1 MPIAINGTGTITG
14 ISAGGLPDACVTAAD
29 LAPNLSRFLLSA
41 NQSVLTTVQIINTA
55 GWVDVSNITV
65 TVTPASSAS
74 RFMIMTDIKAT
85 TQNNG
90 TFRLVRTV
98 SSVDTPIYIGTSPA
112 GAGLQSG
119 GGDIYGGTY
128 SGNNTGNFHFIDSPS
143 TTSNVTY
150 KVQAQGITPA
160 TYPLYIN
167 ATNYDGDAS
176 WRFRG
181 ASSIIVLEFAS

>member
-1 MPIAINGTGTITG
+1 MPISINGTGTITG

-41 NQSVLTTVQIINTA
+41 NQSVLTTVQTINTA

-85 TQNNG
+85 TNTNF

-112 GAGLQSG
+112 GAGLQSS
-119 GGDIYGGTY
+119 GGDVYGGSY

-150 KVQAQGITPA
+150 KVQAQGVSPVS
-160 TYPLYIN
+160 YPLYIN
-167 ATNYDGDAS
+167 ATNFDGDAS
-176 WRFRG
+176 YRYRG
-181 ASSIIVLEFAS
+181 ASSIIVLEFAL

>member
-1 MPIAINGTGTITG
+1 MPISIDGTGTITG

-41 NQSVLTTVQIINTA
+41 NQSVLTTVQTINTA

-65 TVTPASSAS
+65 TVTPASSSS

-85 TQNNG
+85 TQTNA
-90 TFRLVRTV
+90 TFRLIRTV
-98 SSVDTPIYIGTSPA
+98 SGAVTPIYIGTSEA
-112 GAGLQSG
+112 GSGLQSS

-128 SGNNTGNFHFIDSPS
+128 SGNNTGNYHFIDSPS
-143 TTSNVTY
+143 TISSVTY
-150 KVQAQGITPA
+150 SVQAQA
-160 TYPLYIN
+160 NNAASYPIYIN
-167 ATNYDGDAS
+167 ATNYDGNAA
-176 WRFRG
+176 WRYRG

>member
-41 NQSVLTTVQIINTA
+41 NQSVLTTVQTINTA
-55 GWVDVSNITV
+55 GWNDVNITV
-65 TVTPASSAS
+65 TVTPASSSS

-85 TQNNG
+85 TNSNG

-112 GAGLQSG
+112 GAGLQSS
-119 GGDIYGGTY
+119 GGDSYGGTY

-150 KVQAQGITPA
+150 KVQAQGVSPTS
-160 TYPLYIN
+160 YPIYIN
-167 ATNYDGDAS
+167 ATNFDGDAS
-176 WRFRG
+176 YRFRG